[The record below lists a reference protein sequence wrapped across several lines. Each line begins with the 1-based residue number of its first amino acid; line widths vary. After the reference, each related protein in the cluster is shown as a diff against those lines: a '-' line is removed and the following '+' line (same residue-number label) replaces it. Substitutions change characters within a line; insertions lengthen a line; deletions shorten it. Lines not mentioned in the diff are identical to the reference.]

1 MSITSKVLATAATL
15 ALVGGVGTAGVLGTA
30 ATANAATPSCGNS
43 CIDLFSPLFGT
54 YGPSQSGFAMDVWRQ
69 HIKIGQPIILF
80 RSSQY
85 DPAEDFVAEYDGLVS
100 NFASAGLV
108 SANVALHYGGA
119 ADCAPF
125 TTGQPC
131 ADDPAFEIEY
141 APYGVDSG
149 LCVGLA
155 STASQ
160 EEGVTLQNCGVSGR
174 TVWIADIG
182 LYPASSASSTE
193 TVYNL
198 LTCPQGTRPP
208 SPKCTT
214 TTGSTTVEVPASPA
228 SSCLGF
234 GAFSN
239 SGSGADDPA
248 ACFFFYAPLIN
259 GSDTN
264 FSHPYVLSYPTSGYP
279 TDQPRP
285 ELQVTELT
293 GFSNGFG
300 PIVGNVDENQLWGS
314 DTGVLY

>member
-1 MSITSKVLATAATL
+1 MSIKSKVLATAATL
-15 ALVGGVGTAGVLGTA
+15 ALVGGVGIGTA
-30 ATANAATPSCGNS
+30 VTANAATPSCGGG
-43 CIDLFSPLFGT
+43 CLDVFSPLFGT
-54 YGPSQSGFAMDVWRQ
+54 YGPSQSGFVMDVWRQ

-100 NFASAGLV
+100 DFASAGLV
-108 SANVALHYGGA
+108 SANVALHYGGGA
-119 ADCAPF
+119 TDPVS
-125 TTGQPC
+125 GGKY

-160 EEGVTLQNCGVSGR
+160 EEGVTLQNCGVSSK
-174 TVWIADIG
+174 TVWIADVG
-182 LYPASSASSTE
+182 FEPGAATSSTVTE
-193 TVYNL
+193 YQACVAGPSYKGKATTICSPTVTITKTVPGYAPSFDND
-198 LTCPQGTRPP
+198 GT
-208 SPKCTT
+208 
-214 TTGSTTVEVPASPA
+214 
-228 SSCLGF
+228 
-234 GAFSN
+234 
-239 SGSGADDPA
+239 DDPGA
-248 ACFFFYAPLIN
+248 LFFGYFPLIN
-259 GSDTN
+259 GSDLN

-293 GFSNGFG
+293 GFSNGYG
-300 PIVGNVDENQLWGS
+300 PIVGNVDENQLWGV